1 MNYACWQLRVKA
13 YSPLS
18 WINMIN
24 FSHLPLQRTLWRHGW
39 ICPRPRHCRLPLSLR
54 TGTGVRC
61 CRFCKYT
68 LMHRVTPAPSG
79 SRCCCQV
86 GGKPRHSQSPLRSV
100 VPLEQAEIGDIKV
113 MPLTQ
118 TTVSRN
124 SIRNSHKSREKCFMS
139 CKTIEQIQ
147 HLYVLWTESKKSKVV
162 ISSLDLHM
170 WNLPWLHISILIY
183 TTLGVSEQQI
193 SKALPLIKSH
203 PTEAR
208 PPQTQ

>member
-39 ICPRPRHCRLPLSLR
+39 ICPRPCHCRLPLSLQ

-68 LMHRVTPAPSG
+68 LMHQVTPAPSG

-100 VPLEQAEIGDIKV
+100 VPLEQAEIGDIKD

-124 SIRNSHKSREKCFMS
+124 LIRNSHKSREKCFMS
-139 CKTIEQIQ
+139 CK
-147 HLYVLWTESKKSKVV
+147 LLSKYSIFMCCEPNPKKVKL
-162 ISSLDLHM
+162 SSQSGFTHVKFALASYLHFDLH
-170 WNLPWLHISILIY
+170 NTGS
-183 TTLGVSEQQI
+183 QQ
-193 SKALPLIKSH
+193 A
-203 PTEAR
+203 AN
-208 PPQTQ
+208 Q